1 MAVDDTPSG
10 LEAAFLDNRERLLRF
25 LRARGAGEMA
35 EDLLQDLWLKIGSAQ
50 TGPVANPLG
59 YLYRSIDRMMI
70 DRYRAARDAER
81 RERNWAFA
89 NSGPLVGVSDAPSA
103 ERLVIGRDRARQAEE
118 VLNALQ
124 PPRVGAIFRRHRID
138 GVSQREVAA
147 EFGISLSTVESDLR
161 RAYRALAE
169 WKDRVDEV

>member
-1 MAVDDTPSG
+1 MALDTSPSG

-25 LRARGAGEMA
+25 VRARGAGDAA
-35 EDLLQDLWLKIGSAQ
+35 EDVLQDLWLKIGSAPA
-50 TGPVANPLG
+50 GPIANPLG
-59 YLYRSIDRMMI
+59 YLYRSVDRVMI

-89 NSGPLVGVSDAPSA
+89 NSGPVTGVSDAPSA
-103 ERLVIGRDRARQAEE
+103 ERLVIARDHARQVEE
-118 VLNALQ
+118 LLEGLE

-138 GVSQREVAA
+138 GVSQREAAA

-161 RAYRALAE
+161 KAYTALAA
-169 WKDRVDEV
+169 WKDRMDEA